1 MLPHQ
6 FKDNAPCQLGSS
18 YGMRTM
24 PLVPR
29 QHNSSKRKGGNEKQE
44 GQGAP
49 NGGNRLQVS
58 DIFISLKRQEE
69 TSDIFFLLHTNIKRG
84 FS

>member
-1 MLPHQ
+1 MLPCQ
-6 FKDNAPCQLGSS
+6 FRDKAPSF
-18 YGMRTM
+18 
-24 PLVPR
+24 PR
-29 QHNSSKRKGGNEKQE
+29 QHNSPKRKGGNEKQE

-69 TSDIFFLLHTNIKRG
+69 TSNIFFLLYAHLKG
-84 FS
+84 GVS